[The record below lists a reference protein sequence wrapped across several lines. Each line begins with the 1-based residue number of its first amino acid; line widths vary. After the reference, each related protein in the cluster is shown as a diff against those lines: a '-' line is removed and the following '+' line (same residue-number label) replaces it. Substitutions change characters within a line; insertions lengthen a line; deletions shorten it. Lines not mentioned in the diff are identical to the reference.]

1 MTLPTK
7 RRIVEKMIELFVF
20 LTTKSSNKK
29 MKAKHQQE
37 DINLPLL
44 SNKYLFEVLISN
56 LDLLELSQR
65 KRTYK
70 QKCEL
75 K

>member
-1 MTLPTK
+1 
-7 RRIVEKMIELFVF
+7 
-20 LTTKSSNKK
+20 

>member
-1 MTLPTK
+1 
-7 RRIVEKMIELFVF
+7 
-20 LTTKSSNKK
+20 

-44 SNKYLFEVLISN
+44 SNKYLLFEVLISN

>member
-1 MTLPTK
+1 
-7 RRIVEKMIELFVF
+7 
-20 LTTKSSNKK
+20 

-70 QKCEL
+70 QKYEL